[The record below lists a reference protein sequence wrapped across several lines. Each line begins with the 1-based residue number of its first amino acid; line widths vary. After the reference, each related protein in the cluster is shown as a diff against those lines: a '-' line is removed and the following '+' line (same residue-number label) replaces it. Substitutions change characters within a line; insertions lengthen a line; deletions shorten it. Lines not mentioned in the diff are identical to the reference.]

1 MLKIRITEDMKT
13 ALRAQDKARLSTIR
27 LILAAV
33 KQKEIDERILLTDP
47 QVIGVLESMMKQR
60 KESIAQYSQAARQDL
75 VDKETLELSVIQNYL
90 PEPLSETALDKIIQD
105 VIAETKATTV
115 REMGKVMAALKPK
128 IQGRADMGT
137 ASARVKALLQG
148 I

>member
-13 ALRAQDKARLSTIR
+13 ALRAQDKARLGTIR

-47 QVIGVLESMMKQR
+47 QVIGVLEGMMKQR

-75 VDKETLELSVIQNYL
+75 VDKETLELSVIQSYL